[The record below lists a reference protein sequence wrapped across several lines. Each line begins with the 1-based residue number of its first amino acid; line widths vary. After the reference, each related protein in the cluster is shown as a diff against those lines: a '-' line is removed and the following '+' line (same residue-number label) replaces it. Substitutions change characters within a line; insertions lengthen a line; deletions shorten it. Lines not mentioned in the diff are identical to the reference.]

1 MIFWI
6 NEKTFS
12 CNFRKIEYNENRKI
26 VSFTFLLCI
35 MLVIRKDKK
44 LKEIYENKR
53 AGMFPKAVE
62 TNLTFT
68 VGFLEEA
75 ETLQEVYQ
83 FTSFHL
89 EKLKWGK
96 YKGKHSIRLN
106 KQRRLILVVE
116 TEPEL
121 TLILEEITD
130 YH

>member
-1 MIFWI
+1 MQVKFK
-6 NEKTFS
+6 NKRLS
-12 CNFRKIEYNENRKI
+12 
-26 VSFTFLLCI
+26 
-35 MLVIRKDKK
+35 
-44 LKEIYENKR
+44 EIYYRRIQWKY
-53 AGMFPKAVE
+53 PKAVE
-62 TNLTFT
+62 DNLAFT

-116 TEPEL
+116 TKPEL